1 MTSVIVGLISG
12 VVSSLISFVIMYFI
26 SPRII
31 IAPKIAE
38 SQEGND
44 TFYRIKVVNKSR
56 FPLYNVDYCL
66 YYCDEQAEGVIT
78 THRIHSFKPPLRFIS
93 RYSSRDKGHRY
104 AVRITYK
111 IDKTKYPL
119 NDHAFLRI
127 TFVATHGFTG
137 TTRCFSTTFTQN
149 DVVNGVFEIGKSP
162 RVVQQT
168 PAKLPVS

>member
-1 MTSVIVGLISG
+1 MCKSMTSVIVGLISG

-56 FPLYNVDYCL
+56 FPLYNVDYC
-66 YYCDEQAEGVIT
+66 
-78 THRIHSFKPPLRFIS
+78 HSFKPPLRFIS